1 MSFELI
7 KQRHTVYL
15 MTAVLVTALAV
26 VMNQTDIPQVTFS
39 EYSNNDD
46 SAVISEKVVEINDTL
61 ILASKGTD
69 LVSSLTGTHH
79 GVRLKSR
86 NQKLIVTA
94 SLKDLFDYYLS
105 AAGEESTE
113 DIDQRIKQEL
123 ARQLDAEAEALAQA
137 MSIWHDYLT
146 YKNELVEF
154 DQQYSAHSSQPE
166 KSKQLQ
172 LLQQRQLAL
181 IALQD
186 QIFGAKIAQVLF
198 NFDRQLDGHT
208 LEKAELLAS
217 DLSAEQIQ
225 QRLINLSAQLPI
237 ETVVSLQR
245 NNQQKALVEIDRQEG
260 LSAQQ
265 KYQKREQQVGS
276 AAASRLQVLDEKR
289 AVWKT
294 KMLIFKQQKEQLEQ
308 AGLAQEEYIISLDK
322 LYGQHFAPE
331 ERLRARALSSNRE

>member
-26 VMNQTDIPQVTFS
+26 FMNITDTPQVTSS
-39 EYSNNDD
+39 EYSKNDD
-46 SAVISEKVVEINDTL
+46 SAVISERVASPNDKL
-61 ILASKGTD
+61 MLAGKGTD
-69 LVSSLTGTHH
+69 LVSSLKGTHH

-86 NQKLIVTA
+86 NQQLIVTA

-113 DIDQRIKQEL
+113 DIDQRIQQEL
-123 ARQLDAEAEALAQA
+123 ARQLEAEALAQA
-137 MSIWHDYLT
+137 MNIWHDYLT

-154 DQQYSAHSSQPE
+154 DQQYSAHSSQPK

-186 QIFGAKIAQVLF
+186 QIFGAQIANILF

-237 ETVVSLQR
+237 ATVLNLQR
-245 NNQQKALVEIDRQEG
+245 NNQQKALVKIDQQEG

-265 KYQKREQQVGS
+265 KYQKREQEVGA

-289 AVWKT
+289 ADWKT
-294 KMLIFKQQKEQLEQ
+294 KMLMFMQQKQQLEQ
-308 AGLAQEEYIISLDK
+308 AGLAQEEYITSLDK

-331 ERLRARALSSNRE
+331 EQLRARALSSNRE

>member
-1 MSFELI
+1 MN
-7 KQRHTVYL
+7 KRHTVYL
-15 MTAVLVTALAV
+15 ISAVLVTALAV
-26 VMNQTDIPQVTFS
+26 FMNKTDTPQVNFS
-39 EYSNNDD
+39 EYTKSND
-46 SAVISEKVVEINDTL
+46 SAVTSEKIAEINDTL
-61 ILASKGTD
+61 ILADKGTD

-86 NQKLIVTA
+86 NQQLIVTA

-113 DIDQRIKQEL
+113 DIDQRIQQEL
-123 ARQLDAEAEALAQA
+123 ARQLEAGALAQA

-146 YKNELVEF
+146 YKKELVEF

-208 LEKAELLAS
+208 LEKAALLAS
-217 DLSAEQIQ
+217 DLSEEQIQ

-245 NNQQKALVEIDRQEG
+245 NNQQKALVEIDQQEG

-265 KYQKREQQVGS
+265 KYQKREQQVGA

-289 AVWKT
+289 VVWNT
-294 KMLIFKQQKEQLEQ
+294 KMLIFKQQKQQLEQ
-308 AGLAQEEYIISLDK
+308 AGLANEEFITSLDK
-322 LYGQHFAPE
+322 LYNQHFAPE

>member
-1 MSFELI
+1 MN
-7 KQRHTVYL
+7 KRHTVYL
-15 MTAVLVTALAV
+15 ISAVLVTALAV
-26 VMNQTDIPQVTFS
+26 FMNKTDTPQVIFS
-39 EYSNNDD
+39 EYTKSND
-46 SAVISEKVVEINDTL
+46 SAVTSEKIAQINDTL
-61 ILASKGTD
+61 ILAGKGTD

-86 NQKLIVTA
+86 NQQLIVTA

-113 DIDQRIKQEL
+113 EIDQRIQQEL
-123 ARQLDAEAEALAQA
+123 ARQLEAEALAQA
-137 MSIWHDYLT
+137 MSIWHDYLA
-146 YKNELVEF
+146 YKSELVEF
-154 DQQYSAHSSQPE
+154 DQQYPAHSSQPE

-186 QIFGAKIAQVLF
+186 QIFGANIAQVLF

-208 LEKAELLAS
+208 LEKAALLAS

-245 NNQQKALVEIDRQEG
+245 NNQQKVLVEIDQQEG

-265 KYQKREQQVGS
+265 KYQKREQQVGA

-289 AVWKT
+289 AVWNT
-294 KMLIFKQQKEQLEQ
+294 KMLIFKQQKQQLEQ
-308 AGLAQEEYIISLDK
+308 AGLANEEFITSLDK
-322 LYGQHFAPE
+322 LYNQHFAPE

>member
-26 VMNQTDIPQVTFS
+26 VMNQTDIPRITSS

-46 SAVISEKVVEINDTL
+46 SAVTSERVAEISGPL
-61 ILASKGTD
+61 ILASKDTD
-69 LVSSLTGTHH
+69 LASSLTGTHH
-79 GVRLKSR
+79 GVHLKSR
-86 NQKLIVTA
+86 NQQLIVTA

-113 DIDQRIKQEL
+113 DIDQRIQQEL
-123 ARQLDAEAEALAQA
+123 ARQLEAEALAQA
-137 MSIWHDYLT
+137 MSIWNDYLN
-146 YKNELVEF
+146 YKNQLVEF

-186 QIFGAKIAQVLF
+186 QIFGAKIANILF

-237 ETVVSLQR
+237 ATVLNLQR
-245 NNQQKALVEIDRQEG
+245 NNQQKALVEIDQQEG

-322 LYGQHFAPE
+322 LYSQHFAPE